1 VFSQK
6 KLNVGRKERVF
17 GHQHDRLLLFGLE
30 DVVGNILLVYH
41 KSEHILAEPLVGH
54 YDAAAGTAVGMMLP
68 KNRTMRQAGR
78 NITSAAAEKLSE
90 AADAVERKML

>member
-1 VFSQK
+1 MMEVKTF
-6 KLNVGRKERVF
+6 
-17 GHQHDRLLLFGLE
+17 LLAMGA
-30 DVVGNILLVYH
+30 G
-41 KSEHILAEPLVGH
+41 
-54 YDAAAGTAVGMMLP
+54 AAAGTAVGMMLP